1 MQMQVSSLSGLVVH
15 TTFSQDLII
24 FFKVSNMD
32 LMFKKSFVRA
42 WNLAIFLGVLI
53 ELAMS

>member
-1 MQMQVSSLSGLVVH
+1 MQMQVSGLVVH